1 MPLDMPN
8 EREQEILRLL
18 IEHYVSTAEPV
29 GSRILAQKYPIGLS
43 PATIR
48 NTMQDLE
55 EMGLVKQPHTSAGR
69 IPTDKG
75 YRMFVDQLLKPQPIS
90 GQDAETLRE
99 QMVFEG
105 STAVDDL
112 LEKTTRV
119 LASISSELG
128 VTLAPR
134 FDKGILSHIDLV
146 PVAENKIL
154 MIIMVKSG
162 LARTLLV
169 EVDVDLKDSVIEQTA
184 HVLNE
189 RLAGLTIGELH
200 QNLKERVKD
209 LTGADARLIK
219 MFVDASDTLLSSP
232 GTASLRLEGTTNLVG
247 KPEFKDHEKLA
258 GLIQILEE
266 RTPLIELLQKK
277 DVGEGIVITI
287 GKEIQLSAAEPCA
300 MVTSPYEAG
309 RVSGTIGIIGPK
321 RMNYGRLV
329 TLVETTA
336 KLLTKQLKK
345 MF

>member
-1 MPLDMPN
+1 MPFDMPN
-8 EREQEILRLL
+8 EREREILKLL

-55 EMGLVKQPHTSAGR
+55 EMGLVRQPHTSAGR

-75 YRMFVDQLLKPQPIS
+75 YRVFVDQLLKPQSIS
-90 GQDAETLRE
+90 GRDAEALRKQIE
-99 QMVFEG
+99 LD
-105 STAVDDL
+105 SSPAVDDL

-119 LASISSELG
+119 LASISSQLG

-134 FDKGILSHIDLV
+134 FNEGVLSHIDLI

-169 EVDVDLKDSVIEQTA
+169 EVDVDLKDSVIEQTGRL
-184 HVLNE
+184 LNE
-189 RLAGLTIGELH
+189 RLTGLTIGELH
-200 QNLKERVKD
+200 QDLEERVKG

-219 MFVDASDTLLSSP
+219 MFVDVSDTLLGLT
-232 GTASLRLEGTTNLVG
+232 GTEALKLEGTTNLVG

-258 GLIQILEE
+258 GLIHMLEE

-277 DVGEGIVITI
+277 DIGEGIVITI
-287 GKEIQLSAAEPCA
+287 GKEIELSAAEPCA
-300 MVTSPYEAG
+300 MVTSSYQAG
-309 RVSGTIGIIGPK
+309 WVSGTIGIIGPK